1 MKFLPGQSGNPAGR
15 PPGALNKK
23 TLALQAAF
31 DAKAEDA
38 VNDIMERSKAGQPAA
53 MRLCMERAVPAGRHR
68 LLAFRLPPIAT
79 PEDAELA
86 IEVVMHGLAQGMLTL
101 AEVSTMLNLVE
112 RLLGLAEVIAQKKHT
127 RAVIQSLRNPT
138 PVPDETE
145 EAPAER
151 ALDTGDER
159 ELDTEDEPEED
170 EDDDL
175 SLYFPVNPADTEPAE
190 AVGARAGPPPAGDR
204 VAAAAPAAA

>member
-31 DAKAEDA
+31 DARAEDA

-53 MRLCMERAVPAGRHR
+53 MRLCMERAVPAGRNR
-68 LLAFRLPPIAT
+68 LLAFRLPRITT

-86 IEVVMHGLAQGMLTL
+86 IEVVMHGLAQGMFTL
-101 AEVSTMLNLVE
+101 AEVNTLLNLVE
-112 RLLGLAEVIAQKKHT
+112 RLLGLAEAIAHKKHM
-127 RAVIQSLRNPT
+127 RALRQRNTT
-138 PVPDETE
+138 PVPVEPE
-145 EAPAER
+145 EATADQEM
-151 ALDTGDER
+151 
-159 ELDTEDEPEED
+159 DTEDEPEED

-190 AVGARAGPPPAGDR
+190 AVGARAAGPPPASDR
-204 VAAAAPAAA
+204 AAAPEPAAA

>member
-53 MRLCMERAVPAGRHR
+53 MRLCMERAVPVGRNR
-68 LLAFRLPPIAT
+68 LLAFRLPRITT

-86 IEVVMHGLAQGMLTL
+86 IEVVMHGLAEGMLTL
-101 AEVSTMLNLVE
+101 AEVNTLLNLVE
-112 RLLGLAEVIAQKKHT
+112 RLLGLAEAIAHKKHM
-127 RAVIQSLRNPT
+127 RALRQRNTT
-138 PVPDETE
+138 PVLDE
-145 EAPAER
+145 PAE
-151 ALDTGDER
+151 ATADQ

-175 SLYFPVNPADTEPAE
+175 SLYFPVNPADSEPAE
-190 AVGARAGPPPAGDR
+190 AVGARADVPAPTAR
-204 VAAAAPAAA
+204 AATAESVAA